1 MARVHMFKSSTDKQ
15 RDIVLET
22 EEELPASPSLNNT
35 IAEEH
40 SLDVTAQS
48 PKQMSLL
55 NRNESAALTA
65 ALLQKASSNMDVVG
79 AVAAALSV
87 KPGNYPHPTPSLFFC
102 CSQFHLISVC
112 V

>member
-15 RDIVLET
+15 KDIVLET
-22 EEELPASPSLNNT
+22 QQDLPASPSLNNVT
-35 IAEEH
+35 EEH

-48 PKQMSLL
+48 PKHMSLL

-65 ALLQKASSNMDVVG
+65 ALLQKASNNMDVVG

-87 KPGNYPHPTPSLFFC
+87 KPGN
-102 CSQFHLISVC
+102 
-112 V
+112 